1 MDDQGEL
8 FPHWRFMKKYLLGF
22 ALVVTV
28 LWSPTFRANPPET
41 APIFLPRPEPEPIT
55 GLASWYGEAFHG
67 RTTASGEVYD
77 MHGLTAAHRDLP
89 LGTWAEITNLRNG
102 RFVTVRINDRGPSI
116 KGRTL
121 DVSKAAAQ
129 ALGFVGAGITT
140 VQIRI
145 VPKASLA
152 EPSRPKRARAVLVS
166 ASTSIPPKDSLV
178 RQ

>member
-1 MDDQGEL
+1 
-8 FPHWRFMKKYLLGF
+8 
-22 ALVVTV
+22 
-28 LWSPTFRANPPET
+28 
-41 APIFLPRPEPEPIT
+41 
-55 GLASWYGEAFHG
+55 
-67 RTTASGEVYD
+67 

-129 ALGFVGAGITT
+129 ALGFVGAGVTT

-145 VPKASLA
+145 IPRDSLA
-152 EPSRPKRARAVLVS
+152 GLSRPKRARTVLVF
-166 ASTSIPPKDSLV
+166 ASTAVTARDSLV